1 MERVGKAFLMAL
13 SVVIFVTGTSWA
25 KPKPPEELTGVFI
38 EISELE
44 SKFESGKWKEAGEAV
59 DEIGETVGKIS
70 GEIKAAGGG
79 KMLKG
84 FDSII
89 KNLGKSIAGKNEKT
103 TERFFIALQ
112 SLIFKIMD
120 GFSYK
125 VHPVFQILKKYSADE
140 AVEAAENG
148 DFEDVESEMRELL
161 NFQKSTRDTLVK
173 HGVEIKDLA
182 EAAKEIQEV
191 NRFSKL
197 KDKESTK
204 KHLNELVKIYDS
216 FVEKSH

>member
-1 MERVGKAFLMAL
+1 MVL
-13 SVVIFVTGTSWA
+13 SAVIFVAGTSWA
-25 KPKPPEELTGVFI
+25 KPEPPEELTGIFI

-44 SKFESGKWKEAGEAV
+44 GKFESGKWKEAGETV
-59 DEIGETVGKIS
+59 DEIGEKVEKIS
-70 GEIKAAGGG
+70 GEIKAAGGE

-84 FDSII
+84 FDSIL
-89 KNLGKSIAGKNEKT
+89 KNLEKSIAGKNEKT

-112 SLIFKIMD
+112 SLLFKIMD

-140 AVEAAENG
+140 AVEAAERG
-148 DFEDVESEMRELL
+148 DFKDVESEMRELL
-161 NFQKSTRDTLVK
+161 NFQKSTRDTLMK
-173 HGVEIKDLA
+173 HGVKIEDLA

-191 NRFSKL
+191 NKFSKL

-204 KHLNELVKIYDS
+204 KHLTELVKIYDS